1 MTSSTAKR
9 IVRASKQNDN
19 LFSMNL
25 KRLRLELGLTQLDI
39 AKQLNVSIQSISS
52 MEATARQAMS
62 ADKVEQYAAI
72 IGIPGQMVIEGLK
85 MERANKLKISSSTV
99 EGPELCRL
107 VANWFCDT
115 AGRVNGN
122 AVASSEIV
130 SDSLIKSGHHV
141 RVSSVKA
148 AIGSLHS
155 GKKIS
160 LVRDG
165 IETGNNSIF
174 KILEKGWKFAHAS
187 EAGHIVMGETQP
199 DEVII
204 KESVKEDI
212 LIPQKD
218 PPMKIPT
225 PVLEVHIP
233 DEKVQE
239 SISEMI
245 IVIPDE
251 PESPEMI
258 RGRELQETF
267 AYQLNTLM
275 HDAESWRNFSPK
287 LVLVMREQKLL
298 QEALEASQYENLRL
312 SEEMQTLQ
320 NQASLTEEELLG
332 LRSAK
337 DILNHLKLVAEI
349 GGTEFGM
356 VKLTMGS
363 VLPSG
368 NEAQT
373 LILAADTFARI

>member
-1 MTSSTAKR
+1 MATSNAQRT
-9 IVRASKQNDN
+9 VRASKRNDS
-19 LFSMNL
+19 LFSVHL
-25 KRLRLELGLTQLDI
+25 KRLRLELDLTQSDI

-72 IGIPGQMVIEGLK
+72 LGIPGQMVIEGLK
-85 MERANKLKISSSTV
+85 MERANKLKISSTV

-107 VANWFCDT
+107 VANWFCDA

-130 SDSLIKSGHHV
+130 SDSLTKSGHHV

-212 LIPQKD
+212 LTPQKD
-218 PPMKIPT
+218 PPMKVPT
-225 PVLEVHIP
+225 PVLEVHTP
-233 DEKVQE
+233 DEEAQE
-239 SISEMI
+239 IVSEMI

-251 PESPEMI
+251 PDSPEVI

-267 AYQLNTLM
+267 AYQLSTLM
-275 HDAESWRNFSPK
+275 RDAESWRNFSPK
-287 LVLVMREQKLL
+287 LALVMREQKLL

-332 LRSAK
+332 VNSAK

-368 NEAQT
+368 SEAQM
-373 LILAADTFARI
+373 LILAADTLARI